1 MHPHPAAPSIM
12 FPSENVMKRLL
23 GAMSIFTLVMTVPQI
38 LIIWLRQEAAGVSLL
53 FVGCVLRLRS
63 DLVLV
68 WGAEAG
74 SQYLYTLRRLD
85 SARWRSDHRHRGL
98 RLSGCASSRP

>member
-38 LIIWLRQEAAGVSLL
+38 LIIWLRQEAAGVSL
-53 FVGCVLRLRS
+53 FS
-63 DLVLV
+63 
-68 WGAEAG
+68 WGAYFVSALIWFWYG
-74 SQYLYTLRRLD
+74 VQRRDRNIYIPCVGWILLD
-85 SARWRSDHRHRGL
+85 GAVIIGTVVY
-98 RLSGCASSRP
+98 G